1 MTIQET
7 QRRIIEEMAA
17 HQNLTDKYAYLIGVG
32 RSFQVSE
39 QSIRTE
45 ENLLRGCQS
54 NVWLQVVYGDGKITI
69 RGDSD
74 SLIIKGMIGLLI
86 RVLNDRQPADILGTD
101 LYFLEETGLSAHLS
115 PARSDGLAAIIG
127 HIRSSVRNAVQ

>member
-32 RSFQVSE
+32 RSLEVTG
-39 QSIRTE
+39 QSIRRE

-54 NVWLQVVYGDGKITI
+54 NVWLQVAYRDGKITI

-86 RVLNDRQPADILGTD
+86 RVLNDRQPGDILD
-101 LYFLEETGLSAHLS
+101 ANLYFLDETGLSAHLS

-127 HIRSSVRNAVQ
+127 HIRSSIRNAV